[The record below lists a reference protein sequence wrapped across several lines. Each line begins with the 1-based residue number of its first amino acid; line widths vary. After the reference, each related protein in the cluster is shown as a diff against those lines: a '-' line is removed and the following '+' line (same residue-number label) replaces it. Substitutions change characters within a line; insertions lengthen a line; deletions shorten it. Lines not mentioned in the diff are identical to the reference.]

1 MVKKAQK
8 LTLAEF
14 LPYQLSITSNAVS
27 DLIARA
33 YRGRFALKIPEWRVM
48 AVLGEVAS
56 ATQRDLGAA
65 TAMDKVTVNRASKA
79 LEDRGLIGRAPNA
92 ADGRS
97 HHLALTGDGPR
108 TLRTDRADGALG
120 RSRAAGQR
128 GGKGVGSDAGQVAGK
143 GGRTR
148 MISLI
153 LKCIMA
159 DISPLTLAK
168 CSANVPY

>member
-1 MVKKAQK
+1 MAKTVPK

-33 YRGRFALKIPEWRVM
+33 YRGRFALKVPEWRLM
-48 AVLGEVAS
+48 AVLGERAS
-56 ATQRDLGAA
+56 ATQRQLCEA

-97 HHLALTGDGPR
+97 HHLALTDTGRELYDQIVPLALSVEAELEKILGSGEAKALENMLAQ
-108 TLRTDRADGALG
+108 LRARVAELG
-120 RSRAAGQR
+120 
-128 GGKGVGSDAGQVAGK
+128 
-143 GGRTR
+143 
-148 MISLI
+148 
-153 LKCIMA
+153 
-159 DISPLTLAK
+159 
-168 CSANVPY
+168 

>member
-1 MVKKAQK
+1 MSRSK

-33 YRGRFALKIPEWRVM
+33 YRGRFALKIPEWRLM

-56 ATQRDLGAA
+56 ATQRELVEA

-97 HHLALTGDGPR
+97 HHLALTNTGRELYEQIVPLALSVEAELEKILGGGEAKALEKMLAQ
-108 TLRTDRADGALG
+108 LRARVIELE
-120 RSRAAGQR
+120 
-128 GGKGVGSDAGQVAGK
+128 
-143 GGRTR
+143 
-148 MISLI
+148 
-153 LKCIMA
+153 
-159 DISPLTLAK
+159 
-168 CSANVPY
+168 

>member
-1 MVKKAQK
+1 MAKPK

-27 DLIARA
+27 DLIARD

-56 ATQRDLGAA
+56 ATQRELVAA

-79 LEDRGLIGRAPNA
+79 LEDRGLIGRAPNV

-97 HHLALTGDGPR
+97 HHLALTGTGRELYEQIVPMALSVEAQLLASEEAQALEAML
-108 TLRTDRADGALG
+108 TKLRAR
-120 RSRAAGQR
+120 
-128 GGKGVGSDAGQVAGK
+128 VAE
-143 GGRTR
+143 
-148 MISLI
+148 LE
-153 LKCIMA
+153 
-159 DISPLTLAK
+159 
-168 CSANVPY
+168 

>member
-1 MVKKAQK
+1 MAKAAQK

-33 YRGRFALKIPEWRVM
+33 YRGRFALKVPEWRLM
-48 AVLGEVAS
+48 AVLGERAS
-56 ATQRDLGAA
+56 ATQRQLCEA

-97 HHLALTGDGPR
+97 HHLALTDTGRELYDQIVPLALSVEAELEKILGSGEAKALENMLAQ
-108 TLRTDRADGALG
+108 LRARVAELG
-120 RSRAAGQR
+120 
-128 GGKGVGSDAGQVAGK
+128 
-143 GGRTR
+143 
-148 MISLI
+148 
-153 LKCIMA
+153 
-159 DISPLTLAK
+159 
-168 CSANVPY
+168 

>member
-1 MVKKAQK
+1 MAKAAQK

-33 YRGRFALKIPEWRVM
+33 YRGRFALKIPEWRLM
-48 AVLGEVAS
+48 AVLGERAS
-56 ATQRDLGAA
+56 ATQRELVVA

-97 HHLALTGDGPR
+97 HHLALTATGRELYDQIVP
-108 TLRTDRADGALG
+108 LALSVEKELLDSIDAGALEAMLA
-120 RSRAAGQR
+120 RLRAR
-128 GGKGVGSDAGQVAGK
+128 VAELG
-143 GGRTR
+143 
-148 MISLI
+148 
-153 LKCIMA
+153 
-159 DISPLTLAK
+159 
-168 CSANVPY
+168 

>member
-1 MVKKAQK
+1 MVGARQK
-8 LTLAEF
+8 LVLAEF

-33 YRGRFALKIPEWRVM
+33 YRGRFALKIPEWRLM

-56 ATQRDLGAA
+56 ATQRELVAA

-97 HHLALTGDGPR
+97 HHLALTDTGRELYDQIVPLALSVEAELEQILGSGEAKALEAMLAQ
-108 TLRTDRADGALG
+108 LRAR
-120 RSRAAGQR
+120 
-128 GGKGVGSDAGQVAGK
+128 VAE
-143 GGRTR
+143 
-148 MISLI
+148 LE
-153 LKCIMA
+153 
-159 DISPLTLAK
+159 
-168 CSANVPY
+168 

>member
-1 MVKKAQK
+1 MAQPK

-33 YRGRFALKIPEWRVM
+33 YRGKFALKIPEWRLM

-56 ATQRDLGAA
+56 ATQRQLVSA

-79 LEDRGLIGRAPNA
+79 LEERGLIGRAPNA

-97 HHLALTGDGPR
+97 HHLALTKTGRELYDQIVPKALSIEAELATILGSGEAKALQAMLAQ
-108 TLRTDRADGALG
+108 LRERAEELG
-120 RSRAAGQR
+120 
-128 GGKGVGSDAGQVAGK
+128 
-143 GGRTR
+143 
-148 MISLI
+148 
-153 LKCIMA
+153 
-159 DISPLTLAK
+159 
-168 CSANVPY
+168 

>member
-1 MVKKAQK
+1 MVKSK

-33 YRGRFALKIPEWRVM
+33 YRGKFALKIPEWRLM

-56 ATQRDLGAA
+56 ATQRELVLA

-79 LEDRGLIGRAPNA
+79 LEERELIGRAPNM

-97 HHLALTGDGPR
+97 HHLTLTTTGRELYDQIVPMALSIEAQLATVLGSGE
-108 TLRTDRADGALG
+108 AKALE
-120 RSRAAGQR
+120 A
-128 GGKGVGSDAGQVAGK
+128 
-143 GGRTR
+143 
-148 MISLI
+148 M
-153 LKCIMA
+153 
-159 DISPLTLAK
+159 LAK
-168 CSANVPY
+168 LRSQAAAL

>member
-1 MVKKAQK
+1 MAKPSQK
-8 LTLAEF
+8 LKLVEF

-56 ATQRDLGAA
+56 ATQRELCEA

-79 LEDRGLIGRAPNA
+79 LEDRLLIGRAPNA

-97 HHLALTGDGPR
+97 HHLALTETGRELYEQIVPMALSVEAELLGSAEAKALEAML
-108 TLRTDRADGALG
+108 TKLRARVAELG
-120 RSRAAGQR
+120 
-128 GGKGVGSDAGQVAGK
+128 
-143 GGRTR
+143 
-148 MISLI
+148 
-153 LKCIMA
+153 
-159 DISPLTLAK
+159 
-168 CSANVPY
+168 

>member
-1 MVKKAQK
+1 MAKTAQK
-8 LTLAEF
+8 LTLAQF

-48 AVLGEVAS
+48 AVLGEAAS
-56 ATQRDLGAA
+56 ATQRELVAS

-97 HHLALTGDGPR
+97 HHLALTDTGRELYEQIVPMALSVEAELFSSEEAQALEAMLTR
-108 TLRTDRADGALG
+108 LRAKVADLG
-120 RSRAAGQR
+120 
-128 GGKGVGSDAGQVAGK
+128 
-143 GGRTR
+143 
-148 MISLI
+148 
-153 LKCIMA
+153 
-159 DISPLTLAK
+159 
-168 CSANVPY
+168 